1 MAPWREMQKGDVI
14 WIPAGVK
21 HRHGATPT
29 TAVIHL
35 AIQDTENGS
44 AVTWME
50 QITDHHS
57 K

>member
-1 MAPWREMQKGDVI
+1 VAPWREMQKGDVI